1 MPRYDRS
8 LPPRRPAP
16 SGLSTDALWRLWGWL
31 RPRLEAAARA
41 GWTRAVH
48 FFESGEA
55 RATANTVLERTRE
68 VIRWAWKNDTVPAG
82 TVGATIR
89 RHEERMMQAEQRR
102 VQREQRRLD
111 QEAKRKEREKRYS
124 EKSSI
129 YLG

>member
-8 LPPRRPAP
+8 FPPRRPAP
-16 SGLSTDALWRLWGWL
+16 SGPSADALRRLWGWL
-31 RPRLEAAARA
+31 RPRLETAAQA
-41 GWTRAVH
+41 GWSRAVH
-48 FFESGEA
+48 FVESGEA
-55 RATANTVLERTRE
+55 RATASAVLERSRE
-68 VIRWAWKNDTVPAG
+68 VIRWAWKHDTVPAG

-89 RHEERMMQAEQRR
+89 RHEERMVQAEQRR
-102 VQREQRRLD
+102 ALREQRRLD